1 MELRGVLLLATYTA
15 SNVALYG
22 LLKQH
27 HNAVCASSWWSLFL
41 TEPSV
46 YCRLVSRALGVF
58 QWAPLAAAGL
68 GVGPMMG
75 VRLFDG

>member
-1 MELRGVLLLATYTA
+1 MNLRATVLLGVYAA

-46 YCRLVSRALGVF
+46 YCQLVSRALGIL
-58 QWAPLAAAGL
+58 QWAPLVAVGY
-68 GVGPMMG
+68 GVGPIAD
-75 VRLFDG
+75 VRLV